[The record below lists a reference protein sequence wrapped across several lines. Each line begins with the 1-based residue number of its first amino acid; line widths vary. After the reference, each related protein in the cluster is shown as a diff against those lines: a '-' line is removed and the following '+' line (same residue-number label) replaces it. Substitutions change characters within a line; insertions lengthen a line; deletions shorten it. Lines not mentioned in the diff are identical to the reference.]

1 MEDTLKRYKI
11 ITMRHLFTLILI
23 FTIHTIFAQKN
34 LITTD
39 NYYDFLKKSEG
50 KPITTNWLRRTEVV
64 PIIHDELEKYGFKDN
79 YEYKLY
85 KLENGQFI
93 ILEMYNQE
101 FNFGFVYKTGH
112 SSRPEVMHRTAK
124 DEYSITHIDYLGKSS
139 GYYQVDLPSNIYILN
154 ENCYWYQYEND
165 KYEKNDFV
173 NRDVI
178 IEILKSDIQK
188 ILTKYKD
195 LEQTLEETKWKQ
207 VIPNPKFSGFMFVD
221 NWAKFID
228 GEYGLEKY
236 IYETPMI
243 VHKHKHG

>member
-1 MEDTLKRYKI
+1 M
-11 ITMRHLFTLILI
+11 
-23 FTIHTIFAQKN
+23 
-34 LITTD
+34 
-39 NYYDFLKKSEG
+39 
-50 KPITTNWLRRTEVV
+50 
-64 PIIHDELEKYGFKDN
+64 
-79 YEYKLY
+79 
-85 KLENGQFI
+85 
-93 ILEMYNQE
+93 
-101 FNFGFVYKTGH
+101 
-112 SSRPEVMHRTAK
+112 
-124 DEYSITHIDYLGKSS
+124 
-139 GYYQVDLPSNIYILN
+139 
-154 ENCYWYQYEND
+154 ND

-228 GEYGLEKY
+228 GEKGIEKY